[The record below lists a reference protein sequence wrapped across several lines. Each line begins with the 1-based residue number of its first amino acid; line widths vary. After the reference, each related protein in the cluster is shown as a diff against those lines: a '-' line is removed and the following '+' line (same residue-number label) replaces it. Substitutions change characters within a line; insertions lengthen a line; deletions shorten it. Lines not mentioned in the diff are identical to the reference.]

1 MINSEFKI
9 VNSLVI
15 MGGGRVIS
23 YKIRLYTNNNILKT
37 VK

>member
-1 MINSEFKI
+1 MINNKFQN
-9 VNSLVI
+9 VNSLLI
-15 MGGGRVIS
+15 RGGAFNS

>member
-9 VNSLVI
+9 VNSLLI
-15 MGGGRVIS
+15 RGLVIS
-23 YKIRLYTNNNILKT
+23 YKIRLYTNNNILET

>member
-1 MINSEFKI
+1 MINNKFQN
-9 VNSLVI
+9 VNLLLI
-15 MGGGRVIS
+15 RGGLVIS

>member
-1 MINSEFKI
+1 MINNKFQN
-9 VNSLVI
+9 VNSLLI
-15 MGGGRVIS
+15 RRGLVIS

>member
-1 MINSEFKI
+1 MINSEFQI
-9 VNSLVI
+9 VNSLLI
-15 MGGGRVIS
+15 RGGVAIS

>member
-1 MINSEFKI
+1 MINSKFQN
-9 VNSLVI
+9 VNLLLISEAAFN
-15 MGGGRVIS
+15 S

>member
-1 MINSEFKI
+1 MINNKFQN
-9 VNSLVI
+9 VNSLLI
-15 MGGGRVIS
+15 RGGGLVIY

>member
-1 MINSEFKI
+1 MINSKFKT
-9 VNSLVI
+9 VNSLLI
-15 MGGGRVIS
+15 RGGLVIS